1 MEQLVGEDVW
11 DDGVQHKPVVYE
23 KQPHLGVAVLRV
35 AQHSM
40 CCYSNGILSGPICTV
55 CKLMRVRGG
64 WKAGFD
70 VL

>member
-1 MEQLVGEDVW
+1 MEQVVGEDVW
-11 DDGVQHKPVVYE
+11 DDGVGHKPVVYE
-23 KQPHLGVAVLRV
+23 KQPHLGAAVLRV

-40 CCYSNGILSGPICTV
+40 CLYSNGILSGPICPV
-55 CKLMRVRGG
+55 CKLMRVGGG